1 MKMNRNRAIRKQKGV
16 ALLVVLLLLA
26 VMTAIAAT
34 MSERL
39 VLGVDRATSQVS
51 NQQAYWYAIGVEAL
65 AKYGINESLD
75 DSDTV
80 NLSQAWAL
88 DEQVYPLENGEAK
101 GVIRDMQACFNVNAL
116 ANVQIDPTSSSRP
129 YLLGVWRTLL
139 EEVGIESYQA
149 EVIADSTWE
158 YLDSND
164 GVTTQTG
171 VEDATY
177 EGLSPAYMASNGLI
191 ADISELRSVYQ
202 MDTAGMR
209 RISWLACAIP
219 TDDLRI
225 NVNTIRAWQSKI
237 LVALFQSAI
246 SDDQAKQ
253 ILEDRPYDGWENIDE
268 FLAEP
273 AINAID
279 ATVRDNAKQYLSVD
293 SRYFELDAEIYVQD
307 SRVRLRSL
315 LHSENE
321 DEARVVRRRFGGIS
335 ERSPDSSA
343 E

>member
-1 MKMNRNRAIRKQKGV
+1 MKMNRNRPIRKQKGV

-149 EVIADSTWE
+149 
-158 YLDSND
+158 
-164 GVTTQTG
+164 
-171 VEDATY
+171 
-177 EGLSPAYMASNGLI
+177 
-191 ADISELRSVYQ
+191 R
-202 MDTAGMR
+202 
-209 RISWLACAIP
+209 
-219 TDDLRI
+219 
-225 NVNTIRAWQSKI
+225 
-237 LVALFQSAI
+237 
-246 SDDQAKQ
+246 
-253 ILEDRPYDGWENIDE
+253 
-268 FLAEP
+268 
-273 AINAID
+273 
-279 ATVRDNAKQYLSVD
+279 
-293 SRYFELDAEIYVQD
+293 
-307 SRVRLRSL
+307 
-315 LHSENE
+315 
-321 DEARVVRRRFGGIS
+321 
-335 ERSPDSSA
+335 
-343 E
+343 